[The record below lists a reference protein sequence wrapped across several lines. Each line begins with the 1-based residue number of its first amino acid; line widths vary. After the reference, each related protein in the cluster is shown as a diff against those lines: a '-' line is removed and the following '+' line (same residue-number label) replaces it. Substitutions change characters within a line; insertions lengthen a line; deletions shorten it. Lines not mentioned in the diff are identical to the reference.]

1 MDLFLLSLIVL
12 GGIYTVGAVKI
23 VPQTQKWV
31 VERLGKYRQVLGP
44 GVNLIVPIIDQVPHK
59 VVILERQLP
68 TSTQEAI
75 TQDNVVVQLETSIFY
90 RITEPERTVYRID
103 DINGAISTTVAG
115 MVRSEVGR
123 MELDTVQANRTELI
137 EAIQKAL
144 KDAVEVWGIEV
155 TRTEILD
162 VHLDSATLEAMLQQ
176 LNAERARRAAVAE
189 AEGQKKAAELKAD
202 GDYYAA
208 QRQAD
213 ARRVQAD
220 AEAYANQVVGGS
232 ISENGIEAA
241 QFQIA
246 LKQVEALSDIS
257 GRGGNHTLLMP
268 SSAFEAFSEA
278 FKQFAGRVTK

>member
-1 MDLFLLSLIVL
+1 MDLFLLSLIIL
-12 GGIYTVGAVKI
+12 GGLYTVAAVKI

-44 GVNLIVPIIDQVPHK
+44 GVNLVVPIIDRVPHK

-90 RITEPERTVYRID
+90 RIIAPERTVYRID

-123 MELDTVQANRTELI
+123 MELDTVQSNRTELI

-189 AEGQKKAAELKAD
+189 AEGQRKAAELKAD

-208 QRQAD
+208 QREAD
-213 ARRVQAD
+213 SRRVQAD
-220 AEAYANQVVGGS
+220 AEAYANQVVGNS
-232 ISENGIEAA
+232 IRENGIEAA

-246 LKQVEALSDIS
+246 LKQVEALSGIS
-257 GRGGNHTLLMP
+257 GQEGNHTLLLP
-268 SSAFEAFSEA
+268 SSAFDAFSEA
-278 FKQFAGRVTK
+278 FKQFAGKVTK

>member
-1 MDLFLLSLIVL
+1 MDLFLLSLIIL
-12 GGIYTVGAVKI
+12 GGLYTVAAVKI

-44 GVNLIVPIIDQVPHK
+44 GVNLVVPIIDRVPHK

-90 RITEPERTVYRID
+90 RIIAPERTVYRID

-123 MELDTVQANRTELI
+123 MELDTVQSNRTELI

-208 QRQAD
+208 QREAD
-213 ARRVQAD
+213 SRRVQAD
-220 AEAYANQVVGGS
+220 AEAYANQVVGNS

-246 LKQVEALSDIS
+246 LKQVEALNGIS
-257 GRGGNHTLLMP
+257 GQEGNHTLLLP
-268 SSAFEAFSEA
+268 SSAFDAFSEA
-278 FKQFAGRVTK
+278 FKQFAGKVTK

>member
-1 MDLFLLSLIVL
+1 MDLFLLSLIIL
-12 GGIYTVGAVKI
+12 GGLYTVAAVKI

-44 GVNLIVPIIDQVPHK
+44 GVNLVVPIIDRVPHK

-90 RITEPERTVYRID
+90 RIIAPERTVYRID

-123 MELDTVQANRTELI
+123 MELDTVQSNRTELI

-208 QRQAD
+208 QREAD
-213 ARRVQAD
+213 SRRVQAD
-220 AEAYANQVVGGS
+220 AEAYANQVVGNS

-246 LKQVEALSDIS
+246 LKQVEALSGIS
-257 GRGGNHTLLMP
+257 GQEGNHTLLLP
-268 SSAFEAFSEA
+268 SSAFDAFSEA
-278 FKQFAGRVTK
+278 FKQFAGKVTK

>member
-1 MDLFLLSLIVL
+1 MDLFLLSLIIL
-12 GGIYTVGAVKI
+12 GGLYTIAAVKI

-44 GVNLIVPIIDQVPHK
+44 GVNLIVPIIDRVPHK

-123 MELDTVQANRTELI
+123 MELDTVQSNRTELI
-137 EAIQKAL
+137 EAIQRAL
-144 KDAVEVWGIEV
+144 KDAVEIWGIEV

-208 QRQAD
+208 QREAD
-213 ARRVQAD
+213 SRRVQAD
-220 AEAYANQVVGGS
+220 AEAYANQVVGNS

-246 LKQVEALSDIS
+246 LKQVEALSGIS
-257 GRGGNHTLLMP
+257 GQEGNHTVLLP
-268 SSAFEAFSEA
+268 SSAFDAFSEA
-278 FKQFAGRVTK
+278 FKQFSGRISK

>member
-1 MDLFLLSLIVL
+1 MDLFLLSLIML
-12 GGIYTVGAVKI
+12 GGLYTIAAVKI

-44 GVNLIVPIIDQVPHK
+44 GVNLIVPIIDRVPHK

-123 MELDTVQANRTELI
+123 MELDTVQSNRTELI
-137 EAIQKAL
+137 EAIQRAL
-144 KDAVEVWGIEV
+144 KDAVEIWGIEV

-208 QRQAD
+208 QREAD
-213 ARRVQAD
+213 SRRVQAD
-220 AEAYANQVVGGS
+220 AEAYANQVVGNS

-246 LKQVEALSDIS
+246 LKQVEALSGIS
-257 GRGGNHTLLMP
+257 GQEGNHTVLLP
-268 SSAFEAFSEA
+268 SSAFDAFSEA
-278 FKQFAGRVTK
+278 FKQFSGRISK